1 MNGLYFI
8 INPAAGHGRAIN
20 VWKKVKRELERK
32 KVSYR
37 SFYTEYPGHAE
48 VLARQVAI
56 IQNYHLK
63 TIIGVGGDGT
73 IHEIVNGLSSF
84 NKIQIGFISAGSGN
98 DFARGFQLP
107 TQPVKAIKF
116 LLQRLNK
123 PVNQYDLGEFR
134 LEGKK
139 NGHYFI
145 NRVGIG
151 LHVDREKVSENI
163 TIKRF
168 MAMLHL
174 EDMMFVISFLKV
186 LIYYQPSSLE
196 VSVDEDLTTYNN
208 VWFLMISNI
217 PTYQGRMKIATKAN
231 PTDGNLDVTIVSNI
245 SRFQLI
251 ILVF

>member
-1 MNGLYFI
+1 MNKL
-8 INPAAGHGRAIN
+8 
-20 VWKKVKRELERK
+20 
-32 KVSYR
+32 
-37 SFYTEYPGHAE
+37 
-48 VLARQVAI
+48 
-56 IQNYHLK
+56 
-63 TIIGVGGDGT
+63 
-73 IHEIVNGLSSF
+73 
-84 NKIQIGFISAGSGN
+84 
-98 DFARGFQLP
+98 
-107 TQPVKAIKF
+107 
-116 LLQRLNK
+116 
-123 PVNQYDLGEFR
+123 VNQYDLGEFR

-151 LHVDREKVSENI
+151 LHVDREKVSENV

-196 VSVDEDLTTYNN
+196 VSVDKDLTTYNN

-251 ILVF
+251 ILVFFNLVGKRYKSEAVETFVCESITVTSENSLLVHADGEIVGESPISVSVRKSRVALIK